1 MAARI
6 STALWIIRSFE
17 LIFAIILTGIFSWFH
32 DRLFK
37 AGAYPFESTD
47 VPLGF
52 SAASFFVICIAGYAS
67 IFLEQRSQ
75 VLIALMDFCLLC
87 GYIAS
92 AIVYRHNFNSNCGEN
107 SLVKVF
113 NAEHEG
119 GCNTVRLGAATLILQ
134 ILLYTASTIMAFII
148 SRAPQPAF
156 RETSVSSEKRL
167 FGFRRHTQT
176 PPAEANTV

>member
-1 MAARI
+1 MAAGM

-17 LIFAIILTGIFSWFH
+17 MCFAIILTGIFAWFH

-37 AGAYPFESTD
+37 AGAFPFESTD

-67 IFLEQRSQ
+67 IFLEQKSQ
-75 VLIALMDFCLLC
+75 VLIGFLDFCLLG

-92 AIVYRHNFNSNCGEN
+92 AIVYRHNFNSNCREN
-107 SLVKVF
+107 TLVTVF

-119 GCNTVRLGAATLILQ
+119 GCNTVRLGAAMLILQ
-134 ILLYTASTIMAFII
+134 ILLYTASTIMAFAI
-148 SRAPQPAF
+148 SRAPQPAS
-156 RETSVSSEKRL
+156 REASVTSEKSL
-167 FGFRRHTQT
+167 FGFRRRTQT
-176 PPAEANTV
+176 PPAEVNLV